1 MKTIFQEGKEKRE
14 KFAEENTNNENQN
27 QNQMGPTRR
36 RAMGPMKV
44 L

>member
-1 MKTIFQEGKEKRE
+1 MKNISQEGKEKRE
-14 KFAEENTNNENQN
+14 KFAEEKTNNEN